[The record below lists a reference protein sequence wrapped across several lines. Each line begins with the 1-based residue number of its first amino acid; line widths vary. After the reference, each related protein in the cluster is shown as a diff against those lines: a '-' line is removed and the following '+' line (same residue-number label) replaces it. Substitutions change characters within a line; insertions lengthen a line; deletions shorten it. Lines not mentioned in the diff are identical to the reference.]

1 MTEDRRSLMVSAVFL
16 SLLTA
21 ALLLLA
27 RSQGLIQPIELTGYD
42 LGLSLRPTLSE
53 PSAVT
58 LIEITEADIQSM
70 GRWPVTDQDLADII
84 GRIDHFGPRVIG
96 IDIYRDV
103 DVPPGSETLA
113 ATFSGNDHL
122 IGVLK
127 FKSERS
133 TGVAAPRAL
142 ASADRVGFSDLVL
155 DPDGVVRRG
164 LAFLDD
170 GEQFAWSFALKI
182 AQSYLA
188 EDGIALT
195 PDSETP
201 EHFRLGP
208 TLIPPMPERFGAY
221 ADIDNAGYQFLAD
234 HRRQPDELPT
244 YPLGALLAGN
254 VDARHLH
261 DRAVILGVNAESVKD
276 SFVTPLSRWSWNGD
290 PQVAGAAV
298 HGLLVDQLLR
308 AGKGERAVMTAP
320 GPVLDT
326 FLLVFACLAGGIC
339 GLLAGSAARLTLIV
353 LSGALAITVGGLAL
367 FVAAFWLPVLPMAV
381 GWTASAGLVTAYLVQ
396 RVRRERRDLQRLLNV
411 QVSHQVA
418 EEIWQ
423 RRGELLDD
431 GTLKPQSLTATIM
444 FVDLQGFTSQTER
457 LPSDSLLAWLQPFL
471 TITTE
476 TILEHGG
483 MIDDYF
489 GDGVKA
495 NFGVPFRRSGADIE
509 EDARNAIHCARVLTK
524 RLHAIGHSHQH
535 PYAVRFGVHTGT
547 VVAGTVG
554 SRQRSKYTTIGDTVN
569 VAARLEATAKEMEDA
584 HAPTP
589 SRIITSAATLR
600 LLENDNGWQPLGAIS
615 LKGRAEAV
623 SAYVLHLEDLD
634 ADKANVV
641 GLRPRPLSGGNL

>member
-1 MTEDRRSLMVSAVFL
+1 MTEDKRSLMVSAVFL
-16 SLLTA
+16 SLLIA

-27 RSQGLIQPIELTGYD
+27 RSQGLTQPLELTGYD
-42 LGLSLRPTLSE
+42 LGLSLRPALSE
-53 PSAVT
+53 PAAVT
-58 LIEITEADIQSM
+58 LIEITEADIQNM
-70 GRWPVTDQDLADII
+70 GRWPVTDQDLARII
-84 GRIDHFGPRVIG
+84 ERIEHFEPRVIG
-96 IDIYRDV
+96 VDIYRDV
-103 DVPPGSETLA
+103 DVPPGTAALA
-113 ATFSGNDHL
+113 DTFSANNHL
-122 IGVLK
+122 IGIMK
-127 FKSERS
+127 FQSEGS
-133 TGVAAPRAL
+133 PGVAPPGAL
-142 ASADRVGFSDLVL
+142 AAADRVGFSDLVL
-155 DPDGVVRRG
+155 DPDGIVRRG

-182 AQSYLA
+182 AQRYLA

-195 PDSETP
+195 PDPEIP

-208 TLIPPMPERFGAY
+208 TRVQPIPEHFGAY

-244 YPLGALLAGN
+244 YPLSDLLAGH
-254 VDARHLH
+254 VDASHLR
-261 DRAVILGVNAESVKD
+261 DRAVILGVNAQSVKD

-290 PQVAGAAV
+290 PQVAGVAV
-298 HGLLVDQLLR
+298 HGLLVDQLVR
-308 AGKGERAVMTAP
+308 AGKGDSAVMTAP
-320 GPVLDT
+320 GPILDT
-326 FLLVFACLAGGIC
+326 FLLVFTCLAGGIC
-339 GLLAGSAARLTLIV
+339 GLLAGSAVRLTLIV
-353 LSGALAITVGGLAL
+353 LCGVVTITAVGLTL

-396 RVRRERRDLQRLLNV
+396 RMRRERQDLQRLLNV
-411 QVSHQVA
+411 QVSPQVA

-423 RRGELLDD
+423 RREELLDD

-509 EDARNAIHCARVLTK
+509 EDARNAIHCAHVLTR
-524 RLHAIGHSHQH
+524 RLRAIGCSHQH
-535 PYAVRFGVHTGT
+535 PYAVRFGIHTGS

-554 SRQRSKYTTIGDTVN
+554 SRRRSKYTTIGDTVN
-569 VAARLEATAKEMEDA
+569 VAARLETAAKEMEDA

-589 SRIITSAATLR
+589 SRIITSATTLR
-600 LLENDNGWQPLGAIS
+600 LLESDDGWQPLGAIS

-623 SAYVLHLEDLD
+623 SAYVRHLEDLD
-634 ADKANVV
+634 MNRSKVV
-641 GLRPRPLSGGNL
+641 GLRPRPLAGGKP

>member
-1 MTEDRRSLMVSAVFL
+1 MEDRRSLMVSAVFL

-27 RSQGLIQPIELTGYD
+27 RSQGLIQPLELTGYD
-42 LGLSLRPTLSE
+42 LGLSLRPALSE
-53 PSAVT
+53 PAQVT
-58 LIEITEADIQSM
+58 LIEITEADIHDM
-70 GRWPVTDQDLADII
+70 GRWPVTDQDLANIVD
-84 GRIDHFGPRVIG
+84 RIERFEPRVIG
-96 IDIYRDV
+96 VDIYRDV
-103 DVPPGSETLA
+103 NVPPGTEALA
-113 ATFSGNDHL
+113 ATFAGNDHL
-122 IGVLK
+122 IGIMK
-127 FKSERS
+127 FMSERGP
-133 TGVAAPRAL
+133 GVAAPSAL
-142 ASADRVGFSDLVL
+142 VAADRVGFSDLLL
-155 DPDGVVRRG
+155 DPDGIVRRG

-170 GEQFAWSFALKI
+170 GEQFAMSFALKI

-188 EDGIALT
+188 KDAIALT
-195 PDSETP
+195 PDPETP

-208 TLIPPMPERFGAY
+208 TLIPPMPGHFGAY

-244 YPLGALLAGN
+244 YPLSALLAGDI
-254 VDARHLH
+254 DARHLQ

-290 PQVAGAAV
+290 PQVAGIAV

-308 AGKGERAVMTAP
+308 AGRGESAVMTAP

-339 GLLAGSAARLTLIV
+339 GLLAGSAARLTLII
-353 LSGALAITVGGLAL
+353 LSGVLAITAGGLAL
-367 FVAAFWLPVLPMAV
+367 FIAAFWLPVLPMAA

-476 TILEHGG
+476 TVLEHGG

-509 EDARNAIHCARVLTK
+509 EDARNAIRCARALTK
-524 RLHAIGHSHQH
+524 RLHSLGCNHQH
-535 PYAVRFGVHTGT
+535 PYAVRFGIHTGT

-554 SRQRSKYTTIGDTVN
+554 SRRRSKYTTIGDTVN

-589 SRIITSAATLR
+589 SRIITSATTLR
-600 LLENDNGWQPLGAIS
+600 LLENDDGWQPLGAIS

-634 ADKANVV
+634 ADRANVV
-641 GLRPRPLSGGNL
+641 GLRPRPLSGGNP

>member
-1 MTEDRRSLMVSAVFL
+1 MPARWSLEFGAKRRSGR
-16 SLLTA
+16 
-21 ALLLLA
+21 LLA
-27 RSQGLIQPIELTGYD
+27 RSQGLIQPLELTGYD
-42 LGLSLRPTLSE
+42 LGLSLRPALSE
-53 PSAVT
+53 PAAVT

-70 GRWPVTDQDLADII
+70 GRWPVTDQALADII
-84 GRIDHFGPRVIG
+84 DRIDRFEPRVIG
-96 IDIYRDV
+96 VDIYRDV
-103 DVPPGSETLA
+103 KVPPGTEALA

-122 IGVLK
+122 IGIMK
-127 FKSERS
+127 FQSERS
-133 TGVAAPRAL
+133 PGVAAPIPL
-142 ASADRVGFSDLVL
+142 AAADRAGFSDLVL

-182 AQSYLA
+182 AQRYLA
-188 EDGIALT
+188 EDMIALT

-208 TLIPPMPERFGAY
+208 TLIPPMPGRFGAY

-244 YPLGALLAGN
+244 YPLSALLAGN
-254 VDARHLH
+254 VDARHLQ

-290 PQVAGAAV
+290 PQVAGIAV

-308 AGKGERAVMTAP
+308 AGRGQSAIMTAP
-320 GPVLDT
+320 GPILDT
-326 FLLVFACLAGGIC
+326 FLLVFICLAGGIC
-339 GLLAGSAARLTLIV
+339 GLLASSAARLTLIV
-353 LSGALAITVGGLAL
+353 LSGVLAITAGGLGL
-367 FVAAFWLPVLPMAV
+367 FVAAFWLPVLPMAA
-381 GWTASAGLVTAYLVQ
+381 GWTACAGLVTAYLVQ

-471 TITTE
+471 TVTTE
-476 TILEHGG
+476 TILEYGG

-509 EDARNAIHCARVLTK
+509 EDARNAIRCARVLTK
-524 RLHAIGHSHQH
+524 RLHSLGCSHRH
-535 PYAVRFGVHTGT
+535 PYAVRFGIHTGT

-600 LLENDNGWQPLGAIS
+600 LLENDDGWQPLGAIS

-623 SAYVLHLEDLD
+623 SAYVLHLEDLN